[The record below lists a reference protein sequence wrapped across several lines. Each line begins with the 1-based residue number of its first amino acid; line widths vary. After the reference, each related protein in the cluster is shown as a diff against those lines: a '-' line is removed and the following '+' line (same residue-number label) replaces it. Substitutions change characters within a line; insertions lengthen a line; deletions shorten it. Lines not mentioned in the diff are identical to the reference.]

1 MGTYHFAFNRVLRK
15 AEIEDVQHGMGG
27 NMGYGRASPA
37 QIAESS
43 SYGSSGGYGPGWR
56 RMANRA
62 TAKDTGFTPEKTGAA
77 FVQGDRVFH
86 QKFGMGNVASVDGD
100 KLEIVFDHAGR
111 KKVVSGFVSKP

>member
-1 MGTYHFAFNRVLRK
+1 
-15 AEIEDVQHGMGG
+15 
-27 NMGYGRASPA
+27 MGYGRASPA